1 MIEIDMNNNNPSI
14 PIKRF
19 QIDPQ
24 SGIAFTIKQGQVIRI
39 IDVEGEQVSDLFC
52 FAQDNIDE
60 HLSSGHT
67 TDYNGKLFLSK
78 GDTLYSNRSN
88 PMFTIIDDQ
97 VGKHIMLYAPCSQ
110 EMFEKS
116 YGVAEPHSNCLDN
129 LVSNLKNYGIR
140 ASDITIPFNIFM
152 NISISNQGK
161 ITIQPPLSKAGDYIE
176 LKAEMNMIVGVTAC
190 SAGSC
195 NNFEWTPIEVDL
207 YAGPETGV

>member
-1 MIEIDMNNNNPSI
+1 MKINSSST

-19 QIDPQ
+19 HIGPQ
-24 SGIAFTIKQGQVIRI
+24 SGTAFTIQQGQIIRI

-52 FAQDNIDE
+52 FAKDEVEE

-88 PMFTIIDDQ
+88 PMFTIVADQ

-110 EMFEKS
+110 EMFVKS
-116 YGVAEPHSNCLDN
+116 YEAIEAHPNCLDN
-129 LVSNLKNYGIR
+129 LVANLMDYGIQ
-140 ASDITIPFNIFM
+140 ASTITIPLNIFM
-152 NISISNQGK
+152 NIEISRQGK
-161 ITIQPPLSKAGDYIE
+161 ITIQSPLSKAGDYIE

-190 SAGSC
+190 SAGKC
-195 NNFEWTPIEVDL
+195 NNFKWTPIDVEVYSGEVSL
-207 YAGPETGV
+207 

>member
-1 MIEIDMNNNNPSI
+1 MKINSSSV

-19 QIDPQ
+19 HIDPQ
-24 SGIAFTIKQGQVIRI
+24 SGTAFSIKQGQIIRI

-52 FAQDNIDE
+52 FAKDEIQE

-88 PMFTIIDDQ
+88 PMFTIVADQ

-110 EMFEKS
+110 MMFEKS
-116 YGVAEPHSNCLDN
+116 YGVTEAHPNCLDN
-129 LVSNLKNYGIR
+129 LVNNLKSYGVQ
-140 ASDITIPFNIFM
+140 ASQITIPFNIFM
-152 NISISNQGK
+152 NIEIDREGEIK
-161 ITIQPPLSKAGDYIE
+161 ILSPMSKAGDYIE
-176 LKAEMNMIVGVTAC
+176 LRAEMDMIVGVTAC

-195 NNFEWTPIEVDL
+195 NNFEWTPIDVEIYSGDGKL
-207 YAGPETGV
+207 

>member
-1 MIEIDMNNNNPSI
+1 MNTNSSSL

-19 QIDPQ
+19 KIDPQ

-52 FAQDNIDE
+52 FAQDNIEE

-67 TDYNGKLFLSK
+67 TDYNGKLYLSK

-88 PMFTIIDDQ
+88 PMFSIIDDQ

-110 EMFEKS
+110 VMFEKS
-116 YGVAEPHSNCLDN
+116 YGVAEAHSNCLDN
-129 LVSNLKNYGIR
+129 LVSNFKKYGIQ

-152 NISISNQGK
+152 HIKISRQGK
-161 ITIQPPLSKAGDYIE
+161 ITIQSPLSKAGDFIE
-176 LKAEMNMIVGVTAC
+176 LRAEMDMIAGVTAC

-195 NNFEWTPIEVDL
+195 NNFKWTSIEIEM
-207 YAGPETGV
+207 YSEQA